1 MGERGVQKGSGVG
14 LLLILE
20 EVVNLHV
27 SGGSGWRKCYTKIN
41 DEKSTC

>member
-27 SGGSGWRKCYTKIN
+27 SGGSGWRKCYT
-41 DEKSTC
+41 